1 MRNLEFSVKEL
12 SAMAAAASTAIPDID
27 QLRANTP
34 PAEGDAF
41 MVARMLFIWVGAD
54 KTPDDGLNAV
64 KPASV
69 PAKSP
74 GRYRR
79 AGLAMPL
86 LRK

>member
-1 MRNLEFSVKEL
+1 MRNIDFSIKEFAAK
-12 SAMAAAASTAIPDID
+12 AAAASTAIPNID

-34 PAEGDAF
+34 PAEGEAF

-54 KTPDDGLNAV
+54 KTPDDGLNSV

-69 PAKSP
+69 SAKSP

-79 AGLAMPL
+79 AGLALPQ